1 VLRSSRRRRGF
12 RYRLSVGVPEQAF
25 LTSMAGE
32 ADMPVDGNGVQRR
45 FLWLLKNTLNPL
57 SIRIARSGR
66 GPFSLVR
73 HVGRRSGRTYE
84 TPVILARVPQGFVAE
99 LTYGAG
105 VSWYRNIVA
114 AGGCVVVSG
123 GAEYRIDRIEPCDP
137 ATGLRAFGNPAALVL
152 RLLHRREFRLLHV
165 GSPGGTA
172 VAGKDPF
179 T

>member
-1 VLRSSRRRRGF
+1 MAVEES
-12 RYRLSVGVPEQAF
+12 GVK
-25 LTSMAGE
+25 
-32 ADMPVDGNGVQRR
+32 RR
-45 FLWLLKNTLNPL
+45 FLWLLKNTLNRL
-57 SIRIARSGR
+57 TSRVARSGH

-99 LTYGAG
+99 LTYGPG

-123 GAEYRIDRIEPCDP
+123 GAEYRVDRIEPCDP
-137 ATGLRAFGNPAALVL
+137 DTGLQAYRNPAALVL
-152 RLLHRREFRLLHV
+152 RLLRRHEFRLLHV
-165 GSPGGTA
+165 A
-172 VAGKDPF
+172 VAEGDGHSAPRPV